1 MSKLSNC
8 VTALIFGL
16 VVGATPALAQDVA
29 EFYRGKTINMVV
41 GGSAGGG
48 YDALARAIARF
59 IGNHLPGSPSILV
72 RNMPGA
78 GGMIATNYMFST
90 AEKDGSVF
98 GLVENSTPLA
108 PLFGTKE
115 ARYDATK
122 LNWLGTPSVE
132 VGLVLL
138 WHTVPVNTLDD
149 LRTKPT
155 TMGASGVHSTQAFYT
170 RLLNATLGTKM
181 RVINGYTGLNDTF
194 LAMERGEIDGSPSVF
209 YSALSST
216 RPRWLPDHLAKVVLQ
231 YGPQRVD
238 ELPDVPFVP
247 DLISNV
253 DDKLLLQAAFA
264 PAALGRPLVM
274 PPGVPSDRVTA
285 MRKALAETFID
296 PEFRD
301 AAAKLGLVVNAP
313 RTGEELQAVIEHA
326 YASPSRVIDR
336 LRKLDSPE

>member
-1 MSKLSNC
+1 
-8 VTALIFGL
+8 
-16 VVGATPALAQDVA
+16 
-29 EFYRGKTINMVV
+29 
-41 GGSAGGG
+41 
-48 YDALARAIARF
+48 
-59 IGNHLPGSPSILV
+59 
-72 RNMPGA
+72 
-78 GGMIATNYMFST
+78 
-90 AEKDGSVF
+90 
-98 GLVENSTPLA
+98 
-108 PLFGTKE
+108 
-115 ARYDATK
+115 
-122 LNWLGTPSVE
+122 
-132 VGLVLL
+132 
-138 WHTVPVNTLDD
+138 
-149 LRTKPT
+149 
-155 TMGASGVHSTQAFYT
+155 
-170 RLLNATLGTKM
+170 M

-336 LRKLDSPE
+336 LRKLDNPE